1 MTEQTWVERW
11 ERHTEWPLALVAAVF
26 LVLYSVEVLAQPH
39 GTEAHSLWL
48 ASWLVWGFFVIDYIV
63 RLALAPDRPRWFV
76 RHLFDLLIVAL
87 PLMRPLRLL
96 RFVVLVGALQRAVGD
111 AVRGRILIY
120 TVAGTTL
127 LIYVSSLAVLDAE
140 RGHPGATITT
150 FGNAVWWAI
159 TTVTTV
165 GYGDVYPV
173 TVTGRVIAALLM
185 VGGISLIGV
194 VTGSLASWIVQ
205 RVAETDA
212 ASQAATGAH
221 VDQLREEIRGLA
233 AELRQPG

>member
-11 ERHTEWPLALVAAVF
+11 ERSTEWPLALVAAVF
-26 LVLYSVEVLAQPH
+26 LVLYSVEVLSQPH
-39 GTEAHSLWL
+39 GSEAHSLWL

-120 TVAGTTL
+120 TGAGTTL

-212 ASQAATGAH
+212 ASQAATAAH